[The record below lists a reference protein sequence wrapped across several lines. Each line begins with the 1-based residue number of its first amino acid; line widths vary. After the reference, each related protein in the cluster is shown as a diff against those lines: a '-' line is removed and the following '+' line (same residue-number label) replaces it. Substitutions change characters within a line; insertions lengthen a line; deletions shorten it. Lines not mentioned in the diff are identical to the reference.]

1 MAAPTAT
8 TGSTVSRVVA
18 AISSMATTLV
28 GSDMA
33 RVSAPSTR
41 ESGSTSYL
49 RARCPGTRARI
60 SAGAGCWRT
69 STDGR
74 PCSFESTS
82 TSRSS
87 VTRPRRASTEPSR
100 SFERRC
106 SRSASWSWSCEIT
119 PSATRSSPMRARLP
133 RLRTGDTPPA
143 LPGSNAG
150 KRAAGM
156 ALASRTGVLGAVT
169 RDGGVM
175 IDGGALDGRAGAGG
189 GTGEV
194 MDGRAGAGGGTAG
207 PPTGLDEDRAE
218 ALAGVAREQSH
229 HADGGPLVEDGE
241 QDRVV
246 VHGADVQALLQA
258 LVEEHR
264 ELALAQQPGE
274 RRRRAEGAGGEGGDG
289 DRVEGARRARE
300 GKRLAA
306 AIDQQHGGAAR
317 VAEEPF
323 QYGVDPRRVGFV
335 DRKVVSHHEAPS
347 CTWPNSRR
355 RTIRE
360 MVLSVSKTPCPV
372 TATASNAGTRRAPR
386 LSVYSR

>member
-60 SAGAGCWRT
+60 SEGTGCWRT

-207 PPTGLDEDRAE
+207 PIDGRAG
-218 ALAGVAREQSH
+218 ARSGAAGTMGAGGVGRAQSH
-229 HADGGPLVEDGE
+229 HADGGPPVEDGE

-246 VHGADVQALLQA
+246 VHGADVQSLLQA

-274 RRRRAEGAGGEGGDG
+274 RRRRAEGAGGEGSDGDG
-289 DRVEGARRARE
+289 VERARRPRDRE
-300 GKRLAA
+300 GLAA
-306 AIDQQHGGAAR
+306 AIDQQHGRAAR
-317 VAEEPF
+317 VAEKPL
-323 QYGVDPRRVGFV
+323 QHGVDPRRVGFV
-335 DRKVVSHHEAPS
+335 DDEVVSHHEAPS
-347 CTWPNSRR
+347 CT
-355 RTIRE
+355 
-360 MVLSVSKTPCPV
+360 
-372 TATASNAGTRRAPR
+372 
-386 LSVYSR
+386 